1 MIKSMLIT
9 SLKFIFA
16 ISIIVWMIYNG
27 KLDFSILTSSL
38 QYKTA
43 WAIGF
48 FIMILNILL
57 TTVRWKILLE
67 IKSSTTLR
75 LSTMTRLTWI
85 GVFFSSV
92 LPGIVTGDVVKL
104 VYAKDLDKNLSKTY
118 LLTSALMD
126 RIIGLIGLLLLI
138 GLSSAIYYNTLVAK
152 GEHVANLVHLNFVIF
167 FGVILF
173 ILAIILPVKIQ
184 NYIHTLLKKIPIVGN
199 LISRVSYAIWDIGKS
214 PKALGYSIAISLVV
228 QTLNVFAFWALA
240 TPFIEGTILTF
251 EHALSFIPLGF
262 VTIAIPISPAGIG
275 VGHAAF
281 DQLFSLYGINNGAS
295 LFNLYFICWIT
306 INLFG
311 VIPYLMSSKK
321 YSVKD
326 ASGFDK

>member
-38 QYKTA
+38 QYKKA

-138 GLSSAIYYNTLVAK
+138 GLSSAIYYHTLVAK

-173 ILAIILPVKIQ
+173 VLAIILPEKIQ
-184 NYIHTLLKKIPIVGN
+184 NFIHTFFKKIPVVGN
-199 LISRVSYAIWDIGKS
+199 LISRVSYAVWDIGKN
-214 PKALGYSIAISLVV
+214 PKALGYSIGISLVV

-240 TPFIEGTILTF
+240 TPFINGTILTF

>member
-1 MIKSMLIT
+1 MLIT
-9 SLKFIFA
+9 ALKFIFA

-38 QYKTA
+38 QYKMA

-57 TTVRWKILLE
+57 TTIRWKILLE

-75 LSTMTRLTWI
+75 LSTMIRLTWI

-138 GLSSAIYYNTLVAK
+138 GLSSAIYYDTLIAK
-152 GEHVANLVHLNFVIF
+152 GEHVAHLVHLNFIIFIGVIF
-167 FGVILF
+167 F
-173 ILAIILPVKIQ
+173 ILAIILPAKIQ
-184 NYIHTLLKKIPIVGN
+184 NYLHIGLKKIPAVGN
-199 LISRVSYAIWDIGKS
+199 LISRVSSAIWDIGKN
-214 PKALGYSIAISLVV
+214 PKALGFSIGISLVV

-240 TPFIEGTILTF
+240 TPFITGTILSF

-321 YSVKD
+321 YSIKD
-326 ASGFDK
+326 ASEFDK